1 MKIIKKTIRK
11 AYDNWKPCKEIRTY
25 HYAAA
30 FDGKKMIAFA
40 QNNPIKMS
48 RKAHRI
54 GQQFNIPTYIE
65 YSYPHAESH
74 LVSKLLDRYNYID
87 PNWSICVLRINRK
100 GLILGS
106 KPCDNCQK
114 ILDALELKNIV
125 YSNDDGSFDCS
136 SKTIKIDFEYA
147 TGTMMA

>member
-1 MKIIKKTIRK
+1 MKIITKTIRK

-30 FDGKKMIAFA
+30 FDGNKMIAFA

-65 YSYPHAESH
+65 YAYPHAESH
-74 LVSKLLDRYNYID
+74 LVSRLLDRYNYID
-87 PNWSICVLRINRK
+87 SNWDIVVLRINRK

-106 KPCDNCQK
+106 KPCNNCQK
-114 ILDALELKNIV
+114 ILDALELKNII
-125 YSNDDGSFDCS
+125 YSNDDGDFECS
-136 SKTIKIDFEYA
+136 TKTIKIGNFSLQEV
-147 TGTMMA
+147 

>member
-1 MKIIKKTIRK
+1 MKIIIKTIRK

-74 LVSKLLDRYNYID
+74 LVSKLLDRYNTID
-87 PNWSICVLRINRK
+87 PNWSICVMRINRK

-114 ILDALELKNIV
+114 ILDALELKNII
-125 YSNDDGSFDCS
+125 YSCDDGSFICPTQ
-136 SKTIKIDFEYA
+136 TIKIESFAYQEI
-147 TGTMMA
+147 